1 MRTFSK
7 LVEQVS
13 FVDSLKSNSIHHVY
27 ETLNGT
33 GKELLPMSLKI
44 VIFAAISWLICI
56 FSVNNWYVFPIVA
69 SVIVVV
75 IIIGYF
81 RSSLYF
87 RKAAYTMAVYLF
99 TQTAL
104 IFYIASLEI
113 SGSNVINRIVALLYI
128 LLMYGLSFY
137 VIQIKLIENVQ
148 TKYLADDGKQIKKK
162 RTIKLVKVL
171 STVLVSFIIVVIA
184 GMQFYM
190 VNKWWIDGSNYEFLS
205 GFNGTLIGTVLSAV
219 FVFIGIAAL
228 ILITLLPTL
237 LLDASV
243 VVDGYIYKKYAEK
256 YRVEYEFTEE
266 EWYGK

>member
-1 MRTFSK
+1 
-7 LVEQVS
+7 
-13 FVDSLKSNSIHHVY
+13 
-27 ETLNGT
+27 
-33 GKELLPMSLKI
+33 
-44 VIFAAISWLICI
+44 
-56 FSVNNWYVFPIVA
+56 
-69 SVIVVV
+69 
-75 IIIGYF
+75 
-81 RSSLYF
+81 
-87 RKAAYTMAVYLF
+87 MAVYLF

-184 GMQFYM
+184 GMQFYR

-205 GFNGTLIGTVLSAV
+205 SFNGTLIGTVLSAV
-219 FVFIGIAAL
+219 FVFIGITAL

-256 YRVEYEFTEE
+256 YRVEYEYTEE
-266 EWYGK
+266 E